1 MEWSCLDWNTPS
13 IHFYNKIGAVQEKG
27 RKNFAIYNKLVDCLE
42 KCLIYGH
49 IRRFAD

>member
-27 RKNFAIYNKLVDCLE
+27 RKNFAIYNK
-42 KCLIYGH
+42 
-49 IRRFAD
+49 